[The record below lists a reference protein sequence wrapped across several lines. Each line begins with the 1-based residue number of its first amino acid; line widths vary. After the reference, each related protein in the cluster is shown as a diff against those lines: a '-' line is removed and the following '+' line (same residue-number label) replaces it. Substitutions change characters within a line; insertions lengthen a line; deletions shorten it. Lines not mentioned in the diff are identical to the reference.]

1 MTSSFNCYSI
11 DEDLYEEVDLPPP
24 PVPASPRPAHTPIV
38 VSPSDDIQ
46 DMGGEDIYE
55 DFDDLPDAI
64 PESDSPVHEVP
75 ALPQRNPPKQTEPPP
90 ALPTR
95 NAPPLRVNSPV
106 LPPRNIAS
114 PARNI
119 PKAPTPKT
127 SSSPIPPKGNEPV
140 EYEVASPPNAKVG
153 IPARPPP
160 PPTAS
165 TARSPPVPPT
175 NIDDDDDTYDDVVGA
190 MGQGEI
196 EETYDDVVVPTTLA
210 ETNSPPS
217 EENYEDM
224 APAEGGPAE
233 DYVVME
239 HGQEGDEGGEMYVEV
254 DEDKSPAHA
263 PAQRKS
269 IIEQQKQP
277 PSKPGAFSKLFGSGK
292 AKPTAAVGATA
303 AKSHSGYL
311 SCKPPKKSKFTDEWC
326 VLDGNT
332 LQFYR
337 SSTDKKPREKLA
349 LADLSLKMGSTEAG
363 AGEFSFQLSK
373 GDKVHHFSA
382 KTKEDLEGW
391 VSVLKVIVKSA
402 ATEPVD
408 RRSSAM
414 EPVNQIFQATED
426 HIGEGEDQLTF
437 KKGTYI
443 RLITQM
449 SGDLWIGQLGNEAQ
463 VFNGKIGKFP
473 TSKVEDLYI

>member
-1 MTSSFNCYSI
+1 M
-11 DEDLYEEVDLPPP
+11 DLPPP
-24 PVPASPRPAHTPIV
+24 PVPASPRPAHHPV
-38 VSPSDDIQ
+38 VAPSDDFQ
-46 DMGGEDIYE
+46 DMAGEDIYE

-64 PESDSPVHEVP
+64 PESDSPVHDVP
-75 ALPQRNPPKQTEPPP
+75 ALPQRNPPKQAEPPP
-90 ALPTR
+90 TLPAR
-95 NAPPLRVNSPV
+95 NVPPMKVSSPV
-106 LPPRNIAS
+106 LPPRNITS
-114 PARNI
+114 PARNIPSPARNIPSPAHNI

-127 SSSPIPPKGNEPV
+127 SSSPVPPRDNDPV
-140 EYEVASPPNAKVG
+140 DYEVASPPRAKVG

-165 TARSPPVPPT
+165 TPRSPPNAPT
-175 NIDDDDDTYDDVVGA
+175 TIDDDDDTYDDVVGA

-210 ETNSPPS
+210 ETNSPLS

-224 APAEGGPAE
+224 APGEGEPAE

-239 HGQEGDEGGEMYVEV
+239 HTQEEGEEGEMYVEV
-254 DEDKSPAHA
+254 EEDKSPAHA

-277 PSKPGAFSKLFGSGK
+277 SSKAGTFSKFFGGK
-292 AKPTAAVGATA
+292 TKSTAAAGATA
-303 AKSHSGYL
+303 AKSHSGHL
-311 SCKPPKKSKFTDEWC
+311 SCKAPKKSKFTDEWC

-373 GDKVHHFSA
+373 GDKVHHFGA
-382 KTKEDLEGW
+382 KTKEDMEGW

-402 ATEPVD
+402 AIEPVD
-408 RRSSAM
+408 RRSTAM
-414 EPVNQIFQATED
+414 EPVNQVFQATED

-449 SGDLWIGQLGNEAQ
+449 SGDLWIGQLGSEAQ

-473 TSKVEDLYI
+473 TSKVVLAEDLYI